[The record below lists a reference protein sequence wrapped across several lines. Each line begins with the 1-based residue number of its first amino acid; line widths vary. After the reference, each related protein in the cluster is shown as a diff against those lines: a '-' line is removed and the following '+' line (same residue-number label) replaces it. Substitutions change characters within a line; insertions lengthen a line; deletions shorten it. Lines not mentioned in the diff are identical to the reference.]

1 MRFILLTA
9 MFLTLG
15 NAVQSQT
22 ETYFSV
28 PVVDAPEFA
37 ARGAYSVG
45 VRTIELKNPN
55 QVDILNF
62 DKNTGKAPTYERPLK
77 IEVWYPA
84 TIPAG
89 VQERTVYE
97 MGFPRGGK
105 GSEGVPKEVA
115 VLGKALRDAEPVKGM
130 QFPLVIVS
138 HGYPGSR
145 YFLSYLS
152 ENLASKG
159 YVVAAIDH
167 TDSVFGE
174 EKAFQST
181 VLNRANDRC
190 LPLARL
196 KSWLGTLYFLTEFL
210 TART

>member
-105 GSEGVPKEVA
+105 GFEGVPKEVA
-115 VLGKALRDAEPVKGM
+115 VLGKALRDAEPVKGL
-130 QFPLVIVS
+130 QFRWLSCRTDIPVRVT
-138 HGYPGSR
+138 
-145 YFLSYLS
+145 FLSYLS
-152 ENLASKG
+152 ENPRFEGLRGCSDRPHGFGIRGREGLSKHSTQSCERS
-159 YVVAAIDH
+159 VVYH
-167 TDSVFGE
+167 W
-174 EKAFQST
+174 
-181 VLNRANDRC
+181 RA
-190 LPLARL
+190 
-196 KSWLGTLYFLTEFL
+196 
-210 TART
+210 